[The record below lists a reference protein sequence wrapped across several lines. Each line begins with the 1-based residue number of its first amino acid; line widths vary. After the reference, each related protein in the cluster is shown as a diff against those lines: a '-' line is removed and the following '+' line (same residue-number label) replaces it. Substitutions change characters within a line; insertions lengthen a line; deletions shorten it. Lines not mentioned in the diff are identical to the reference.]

1 MNMTC
6 QNTTTKP
13 RDLFSINNYI
23 ADEFFLSEEN
33 LAKILKNQEFVEK
46 HSQQIYSFFLETDT
60 LTIYRFCKKHGISL
74 KELKSYYEKFIK
86 KHYKIN
92 LLEEFLDS
100 WKV

>member
-1 MNMTC
+1 MAYLND
-6 QNTTTKP
+6 TTKTQN
-13 RDLFSINNYI
+13 LLSINNYV

-33 LAKILKNQEFVEK
+33 LAKILKNQEFTEK
-46 HSQQIYSFFLETDT
+46 YSQQIYSFFLETDT

-86 KHYKIN
+86 KRYKIKP
-92 LLEEFLDS
+92 LEEFFDS